1 MRKKNRAL
9 IKGFTSLTAAITNL
23 VQASELADDILH
35 DKNHFLAPQSMK
47 VVFWVTLV
55 LITALEIEKA
65 RFRFEEV
72 LQ

>member
-9 IKGFTSLTAAITNL
+9 IKGFASLTAAITNL

-35 DKNHFLAPQSMK
+35 DKNHFNAPISMK
-47 VVFWVTLV
+47 VVLWVTLV

-72 LQ
+72 IQ